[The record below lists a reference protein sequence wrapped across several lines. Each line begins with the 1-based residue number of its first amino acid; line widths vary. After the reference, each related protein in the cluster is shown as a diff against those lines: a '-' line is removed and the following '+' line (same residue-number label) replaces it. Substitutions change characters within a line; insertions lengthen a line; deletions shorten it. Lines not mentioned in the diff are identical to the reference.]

1 MNTFLR
7 SSLTLL
13 CGSLIALG
21 GTAHAQGRADPGKRE
36 YEAKCA
42 TCHGVDGKGNGP
54 SAGILSRAV
63 PDITTLA
70 RRNGGVFPISQVYLT
85 IEGEGVPAHG
95 GRDMPIWGAEYRLR
109 AGEHYVD
116 VPYSPEVYVRT
127 RILWLAEYLYRL
139 QVK

>member
-1 MNTFLR
+1 MNRPLR
-7 SSLTLL
+7 FTLIL
-13 CGSLIALG
+13 LSAGLLVSGGIAS
-21 GTAHAQGRADPGKRE
+21 AQSRADPGKRE
-36 YEAKCA
+36 YESRCA

-54 SAGILSRAV
+54 SAGILSKPV

-70 RRNGGVFPISQVYLT
+70 RRNGGVFPITRVYAT

-95 GRDMPIWGAEYRLR
+95 SRDMPIWGSQYRMQ
-109 AGEHYVD
+109 AGEHYAD
-116 VPYSPEVYVRT
+116 MPYNAEAYVRT